1 MERDPGADRARI
13 LQRFGLDERAL
24 IGEGGESRVY
34 ALSENR
40 VLRVARS
47 RSADAPDATRLKAFL
62 ARIAGRLPFATPEI
76 DEFDAL
82 GAWRIE
88 KRLPGGAMLTRLR
101 KLGDDRRDEAFR
113 RYAAAAEALAT
124 VALPDL
130 PYGHVL
136 AAAPVIASDWRTFVG
151 DSLSRFLTRNRIT
164 IAREVGDPH
173 RLFDLAADMIADLPS
188 KPPKVLVHGDYF
200 PGNVL
205 LAPDLSVSAVID
217 FGVYTVVGDAQLD
230 LAVSCLTLELIEETT
245 AHDARF
251 VRNLIIERH
260 GESIAPALRFYR
272 AWLAFSMADPANAA
286 PPYPRMYRWS
296 IAMLKLLHEGR
307 FPA

>member
-1 MERDPGADRARI
+1 VPDRARI
-13 LQRFGLDERAL
+13 LQRFGLGERAL
-24 IGEGGESRVY
+24 IGEGAESRVY
-34 ALSENR
+34 ALSPDR

-47 RSADAPDATRLKAFL
+47 GSPDAAAAARLQVFL

-76 DEFDAL
+76 LEIAP
-82 GAWRIE
+82 GGEWRIE
-88 KRLPGGAMLTRLR
+88 KRLPGASMLERLR

-113 RYAAAAEALAT
+113 NYLAAADALAT

-130 PYGHVL
+130 PYGNAL
-136 AAAPVIASDWRTFVG
+136 AASPVTAADWRTFAR
-151 DSLSRFLTRNRIT
+151 DSLAQFAARNRIA

-173 RLFDLAADMIADLPS
+173 KLFDLAADMIADLPLE
-188 KPPKVLVHGDYF
+188 PRKVLVHGDYF

-205 LAPDLSVSAVID
+205 LATDLTVSAVLD
-217 FGVYTVVGDAQLD
+217 FGMYTVVGDAQLD
-230 LAVSCLTLELIEETT
+230 LAVAYLTLELIEETS

-251 VRNLIIERH
+251 VRELILERH
-260 GESIAPALRFYR
+260 GEKIAPAFRFYR

-286 PPYPRMYRWS
+286 PPYPRLYRWS
-296 IAMLKLLHEGR
+296 IAMLKLLAEGW